1 MLPWQ
6 PYTHLSAPSGA
17 SLLALQQ
24 LLHFRRLFSAVH
36 VWHNDGLSV
45 QIHKIC
51 IIVFPFFTLALV
63 SDVLCF
69 DFCSLIAVSV
79 WVSVFGLHDHDAC
92 VWYKG
97 GIYSECACV
106 LGRYIAYGQ
115 GGCMYSECMYVLG
128 VEKIVYGQNF
138 VSAFQSLFLCNT
150 EIVMQLWHSSGK
162 GLWNRVWMIKTQT
175 IRSQILALFW
185 SSPHMRMKIQEGKGE
200 PGQIYHVRNVI
211 GIENLITC
219 GQMNKLV
226 HTLLTELIW
235 ESFLA
240 KRTGLDGLGWQ

>member
-17 SLLALQQ
+17 SLLSLQQ

-51 IIVFPFFTLALV
+51 IIVFSFFTFALV

-79 WVSVFGLHDHDAC
+79 WVSVFRLHDHDEC
-92 VWYKG
+92 VCVCVCVCVIQRWDIQWVCMCVGK
-97 GIYSECACV
+97 IYSVWTGWVHVQWVYVCV
-106 LGRYIAYGQ
+106 GV
-115 GGCMYSECMYVLG
+115 ECMGRTL
-128 VEKIVYGQNF
+128 
-138 VSAFQSLFLCNT
+138 FQPSKPLFLCNT
-150 EIVMQLWHSSGK
+150 EIVMQLWHSSGN

-185 SSPHMRMKIQEGKGE
+185 SSPHMQMKNQEGKGE

-219 GQMNKLV
+219 GRLHKYTHI
-226 HTLLTELIW
+226 HTCMYTHIPHW
-235 ESFLA
+235 
-240 KRTGLDGLGWQ
+240 